1 MCSKTNGH
9 DAVHVTLIIK
19 SIQLN
24 MWIAEGSAFYL
35 NYRKWQFSGTLAIT
49 HHMVINNYGWKEE
62 WLFFLIISIVSIKI
76 YVKFSFPLIHSKWI
90 FQIICF
96 HFN

>member
-1 MCSKTNGH
+1 MFLKQYQKSFRRTEPNEQQIKVDKCSETNGH

-35 NYRKWQFSGTLAIT
+35 NYRKWQFSGT
-49 HHMVINNYGWKEE
+49 W
-62 WLFFLIISIVSIKI
+62 
-76 YVKFSFPLIHSKWI
+76 PLHTTW
-90 FQIICF
+90 
-96 HFN
+96 

>member
-1 MCSKTNGH
+1 MCRETNGH

-35 NYRKWQFSGTLAIT
+35 KYRKIAVFSDFGHYTP
-49 HHMVINNYGWKEE
+49 HGD
-62 WLFFLIISIVSIKI
+62 
-76 YVKFSFPLIHSKWI
+76 
-90 FQIICF
+90 
-96 HFN
+96 